1 MKQDQLKQYDY
12 FASSVYELKKPIF
25 LESVN
30 SVSNAYLEKD
40 KIFSSELDKIHP
52 VRMTEHYFNDH
63 RIKDFSNYVV
73 QTSWNI
79 LKNQGY
85 AMQDKQTFFL
95 EMWTQEHH
103 KTSDMQQ
110 HIHGNNAQI
119 VAFYFLN
126 TPKDSSKLVF
136 HDSRLAKIISNL
148 PEENV
153 NNATNASTMVN
164 FTPEAGTLFLTNS
177 YIPHSFSRNKSEEPL
192 RFVHMSI
199 GVSNIQNNYE
209 PEII

>member
-1 MKQDQLKQYDY
+1 MKIEQCKKYDY
-12 FASSVYELKKPIF
+12 FASSVYELKKPNF

-30 SVSNAYLEKD
+30 KVSDEYLTKS
-40 KIFSSELDKIHP
+40 KIIDELDQIHP
-52 VRMTEHYFNDH
+52 VVMTEHYFNDE
-63 RIKDFSNYVV
+63 RIKEFSSYVV
-73 QTSWNI
+73 QTAWNI
-79 LKNQGY
+79 LQSQGY
-85 AMQDKQTFFL
+85 AMKNSQTFFL

-103 KTSDMQQ
+103 KSSDMQQ

-126 TPKDSSKLVF
+126 APKDSSKLIF

-153 NNATNASTMVN
+153 LNATNASTMVN
-164 FTPEAGTLFLTNS
+164 FTPEAGTLILTNS
-177 YIPHSFSRNKSEEPL
+177 YIPHSFSRHKSDEPL
-192 RFVHMSI
+192 KFIHMSI
-199 GVSNIQNNYE
+199 GVSSIQNNTL